1 MNKYIHIYILW
12 YYVNIYN
19 ISSNIYIHI
28 YVYHI
33 CVCVCMFGYP
43 YIYYLFFTVHSQK
56 WYPNSM
62 WLAPKRWIGR
72 RLFQR
77 GHSWATGLDMSTAYP
92 PQEVQLNG
100 CQFCRILVLQICG
113 CLSSWIGGRRI
124 RSHRFTIYGHQTSC
138 FPSHQILGTHLIPE
152 YFRQNPEITHR
163 KCWLS
168 NFAQTNDKTQKV
180 RLSGITYSQHI
191 KHDKNPWSHGSWI
204 EFWSILIHTICSC
217 KKNTGLFSQ
226 QRLNMELLWAG
237 LTRT

>member
-1 MNKYIHIYILW
+1 MCVYVWISLYLLFIFHYIAKNGIQTACDWH
-12 YYVNIYN
+12 
-19 ISSNIYIHI
+19 
-28 YVYHI
+28 
-33 CVCVCMFGYP
+33 
-43 YIYYLFFTVHSQK
+43 QK
-56 WYPNSM
+56 GESVDDFS
-62 WLAPKRWIGR
+62 KEVIV
-72 RLFQR
+72 
-77 GHSWATGLDMSTAYP
+77 GLRDWTCQLRTP